1 MTPDE
6 VGEVLAQPMSQDLLA
21 NEMLAGLSYLGADG
35 GPRVVPVGFLW
46 RNDRFTVCTATN
58 APKVAALRRRPQVAI
73 YLHRDASPPKLLLLR
88 GTAQVDIVD
97 GVAEEFLAASRKS
110 GGPEDWAAFEA
121 QQPYEQM
128 ARIAITV
135 EWAKLIDFEVTMP
148 IALQHLI
155 DGGEPFAG

>member
-1 MTPDE
+1 
-6 VGEVLAQPMSQDLLA
+6 
-21 NEMLAGLSYLGADG
+21 LSYLGADG

-46 RNDRFTVCTATN
+46 RDDRFIVCTATN
-58 APKVAALRRRPQVAI
+58 APKVSALRQRPQAAV
-73 YLHRDASPPKLLLLR
+73 YLHRNASPPQLLLLR

-110 GGPEDWAAFEA
+110 GGPEDWATFEA
-121 QQPYEQM
+121 QQQGVYEQM

-135 EWAKLIDFEVTMP
+135 EWAKLIDFRATMP